1 LALGFDDF
9 IHVGGSGRA
18 SVLGAQSEGNFRNGR
33 QWVHS
38 ERRKNA
44 GRFPVPHENHQRFV
58 AAGIAGLRKW
68 QQVARAR
75 DFIRVSFDAF
85 SLRAPVP
92 TSLENAMDNKKGRRE
107 AGLFADISAQAE
119 IDLGT

>member
-9 IHVGGSGRA
+9 IHIGGSGRA
-18 SVLGAQSEGNFRNGR
+18 GVLGAQSEANFRNGR

-44 GRFPVPHENHQRFV
+44 GRFPVPRENHQRFV
-58 AAGIAGLRKW
+58 AAGVLGARNW

-75 DFIRVSFDAF
+75 EFRLFFDAF
-85 SLRAPVP
+85 SLREPDP
-92 TSLENAMDNKKGRRE
+92 TSLENA
-107 AGLFADISAQAE
+107 IAQ
-119 IDLGT
+119 

>member
-1 LALGFDDF
+1 LALGFNDF

-18 SVLGAQSEGNFRNGR
+18 SVLGAQSEANFRNGR

-68 QQVARAR
+68 QQVARVR
-75 DFIRVSFDAF
+75 NGRFRFLFDAF
-85 SLRAPVP
+85 SSREPVP
-92 TSLENAMDNKKGRRE
+92 TSLENALPRNKKGRRE
-107 AGLFADISAQAE
+107 AGLFEDSGLRRNRSQ
-119 IDLGT
+119 